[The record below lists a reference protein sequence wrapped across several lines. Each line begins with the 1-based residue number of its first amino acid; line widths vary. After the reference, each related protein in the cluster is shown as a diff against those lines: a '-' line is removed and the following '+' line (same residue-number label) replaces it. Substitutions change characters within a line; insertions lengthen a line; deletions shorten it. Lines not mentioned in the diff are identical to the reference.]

1 MSNRANLAIFSHLQ
15 PKLKCYRSK
24 LGLYIGFLAK
34 GSRKDIG
41 RSGEGSIGI
50 LLQLKPVLGSWETPV
65 LCQNGKERILVPE
78 MLGFRWNGSPERPL
92 T

>member
-15 PKLKCYRSK
+15 STVKCYRSK
-24 LGLYIGFLAK
+24 LGPYIGFLAK
-34 GSRKDIG
+34 RPTEDIG

-65 LCQNGKERILVPE
+65 LCQNRKERILVPE
-78 MLGFRWNGSPERPL
+78 MKGIRWNGSP
-92 T
+92 